1 MKLKL
6 LLFFVVFSS
15 FSWAQK
21 TISGN
26 VIDENGIAQ
35 SVVFILNVN
44 KNQSVFSDAKG
55 NYSIL
60 ADHGD
65 ELRFVKDGFY
75 RTEIKVHENV
85 LAENK
90 NVVIRHVEIL
100 IPEVKLEFQP
110 TGNLE
115 KDAKNAGD
123 SKRVVA
129 LNSSM
134 EKYMKSPMAEALPK
148 NEVQKTFRGH
158 DFQEGHASLDVVK
171 TLVFISNLIANRSK
185 PKITKANYYETQ
197 TFIKEIKSKINLDFL
212 RDYGMRDDS
221 IDAFLLY
228 ANDTF
233 QLAKKYRKD
242 FNTVKITSELRA
254 AFAEYSKLNNVS
266 Q

>member
-55 NYSIL
+55 NYSIF
-60 ADHGD
+60 ADKGD

-75 RTEIKVHENV
+75 RTEIKVDENV

-123 SKRVVA
+123 SKRVIA
-129 LNSSM
+129 LNNSM
-134 EKYMKSPMAEALPK
+134 EKYMKSPMAEAVPENKAPK
-148 NEVQKTFRGH
+148 SFQPN
-158 DFQEGHASLDVVK
+158 DFKEGQLDVIGVVG
-171 TLVFISNLIANRSK
+171 TISKLIRNSSK

-212 RDYGMRDDS
+212 RDYGMSDES

-254 AFAEYSKLNNVS
+254 AFGEYSKLNKLN
-266 Q
+266 

>member
-60 ADHGD
+60 ADKGD

-75 RTEIKVHENV
+75 RTEIKVDENV

-123 SKRVVA
+123 
-129 LNSSM
+129 
-134 EKYMKSPMAEALPK
+134 
-148 NEVQKTFRGH
+148 
-158 DFQEGHASLDVVK
+158 
-171 TLVFISNLIANRSK
+171 
-185 PKITKANYYETQ
+185 
-197 TFIKEIKSKINLDFL
+197 
-212 RDYGMRDDS
+212 
-221 IDAFLLY
+221 
-228 ANDTF
+228 
-233 QLAKKYRKD
+233 YR
-242 FNTVKITSELRA
+242 
-254 AFAEYSKLNNVS
+254 
-266 Q
+266 